1 MDLLLFF
8 VFGCCFSVLGTAE
21 VSPALSPERFKQLR
35 GGYANNYSNNNNNN
49 SNNNRPDWVSARR
62 VSARP
67 ATNGVLLPCES
78 VEEEDRLS
86 KDAGISIFVPGVG
99 SAEAAA
105 AVQKNLVEF
114 MRGPGA
120 EGLPWDCK
128 IYVYENDIEL
138 PLNESGFAPC
148 EIVRHQGAWMDH
160 WRVFVPS
167 DKPYIVQWLDSIQM
181 DPNVNMK
188 RMIATMANNNLQ
200 LISPAYNSSYW
211 KLMHPAALPR
221 KDNAI
226 GRVTDFVEFQVSIF
240 TRDSFRCLQSVIEET
255 PTIHLGW
262 GVDFIFPK
270 LCGARVG
277 IVDVMTQSKWR
288 KEKLYDGKE
297 AGREMVET
305 LRKFPLEVLSG
316 GHKPGHRHDSHSW
329 SFHEQPEAAA
339 TTEAATTG
347 AAATTIITATT
358 TKHNWSEPV
367 QHNWIEPV
375 THNWS
380 GTFEEE
386 DTFEDT
392 ILLWKILAVPSVA
405 LLVGVVQ
412 KSSNNMPTCGTFLIF
427 FGAQSFL
434 TLYMKNVLSQSVVAH
449 GLKGLPAPFA
459 VTGMQQLVSCLVL
472 VLLLKVSRTTTTSG
486 MQYTPKG
493 LESWNQLRATVGLA
507 ACFVLNIGL
516 NNLSLSLLDLSV
528 NLAIR
533 STAPFTALLVHLAV
547 SSYTS
552 STAQRQSQQ
561 QYKSPAYI
569 ILVLA
574 GTISST
580 VLAVA
585 KSKRQSSM
593 AYVELDSNFVLG
605 VSAGSLSIFFASVEL
620 VLVSKFVTDFGF
632 KLKPLDTVLH
642 VAVPA
647 SLLLTP
653 FVFYYKHP
661 VSWFQDRLMTDWE
674 VLWLAA
680 DLNPSVIFLALGSG
694 LLAVGYNIFLYTMV
708 QDFSPHLAALSSN
721 FNKVVTVCISI
732 GLGVE
737 QMPRYPWNYVMM
749 GAMAAGFCSFAGIGF
764 LTQARPTN
772 PKVLVVV
779 AVVVIGVSQ
788 LLAYIYII
796 EQVISSVRHRR

>member
-1 MDLLLFF
+1 
-8 VFGCCFSVLGTAE
+8 
-21 VSPALSPERFKQLR
+21 
-35 GGYANNYSNNNNNN
+35 
-49 SNNNRPDWVSARR
+49 
-62 VSARP
+62 
-67 ATNGVLLPCES
+67 
-78 VEEEDRLS
+78 
-86 KDAGISIFVPGVG
+86 
-99 SAEAAA
+99 
-105 AVQKNLVEF
+105 

-138 PLNESGFAPC
+138 PLNESGFALC

-160 WRVFVPS
+160 WRVFAPS
-167 DKPYIVQWLDSIQM
+167 DKPYVAQWLDSMQL

-188 RMIATMANNNLQ
+188 RMIATMAKNNLQ

-211 KLMHPAALPR
+211 ELMHPAALPR

-240 TRDSFRCLQSVIEET
+240 SRASFRCLQSVIEET

-262 GVDFIFPK
+262 GVHFIFPK

-277 IVDVMTQSKWR
+277 ILDVMTQSKWR

-305 LRKFPLEVLSG
+305 LRMEVLSG
-316 GHKPGHRHDSHSW
+316 GHKPGHRHDSPSW

-392 ILLWKILAVPSVA
+392 ILFWKILAVPSVA

-459 VTGMQQLVSCLVL
+459 VTGMQLLVSFLVL

-486 MQYTPKG
+486 MQYKPKG

-507 ACFVLNIGL
+507 ACFVLNIRPEQL
-516 NNLSLSLLDLSV
+516 
-528 NLAIR
+528 
-533 STAPFTALLVHLAV
+533 
-547 SSYTS
+547 
-552 STAQRQSQQ
+552 
-561 QYKSPAYI
+561 
-569 ILVLA
+569 
-574 GTISST
+574 
-580 VLAVA
+580 
-585 KSKRQSSM
+585 
-593 AYVELDSNFVLG
+593 
-605 VSAGSLSIFFASVEL
+605 EL
-620 VLVSKFVTDFGF
+620 VLVGPFREPRDSLDRAFHRASCSSGCLILHLLDCTAAVAAAIQVTCLHYSCPSWHNF
-632 KLKPLDTVLH
+632 KH
-642 VAVPA
+642 
-647 SLLLTP
+647 
-653 FVFYYKHP
+653 
-661 VSWFQDRLMTDWE
+661 
-674 VLWLAA
+674 
-680 DLNPSVIFLALGSG
+680 
-694 LLAVGYNIFLYTMV
+694 
-708 QDFSPHLAALSSN
+708 
-721 FNKVVTVCISI
+721 
-732 GLGVE
+732 
-737 QMPRYPWNYVMM
+737 
-749 GAMAAGFCSFAGIGF
+749 GAGCG
-764 LTQARPTN
+764 Q
-772 PKVLVVV
+772 K
-779 AVVVIGVSQ
+779 
-788 LLAYIYII
+788 
-796 EQVISSVRHRR
+796 

>member
-1 MDLLLFF
+1 
-8 VFGCCFSVLGTAE
+8 
-21 VSPALSPERFKQLR
+21 
-35 GGYANNYSNNNNNN
+35 
-49 SNNNRPDWVSARR
+49 
-62 VSARP
+62 
-67 ATNGVLLPCES
+67 
-78 VEEEDRLS
+78 
-86 KDAGISIFVPGVG
+86 
-99 SAEAAA
+99 
-105 AVQKNLVEF
+105 

-128 IYVYENDIEL
+128 IYVYKNDTEL
-138 PLNESGFAPC
+138 PLSASGFAPC

-160 WRVFVPS
+160 WRVFAPS
-167 DKPYIVQWLDSIQM
+167 DKPYVVQWLDSIQM
-181 DPNVNMK
+181 DPNANMK
-188 RMIATMANNNLQ
+188 RMIATMAKNNLH
-200 LISPAYNSSYW
+200 LISPAYNNSYW

-288 KEKLYDGKE
+288 KEKLYDPKE
-297 AGREMVET
+297 AQREMAET
-305 LRKFPLEVLSG
+305 LRKFPLEVLRG
-316 GHKPGHRHDSHSW
+316 YKPGHRHDSPSW
-329 SFHEQPEAAA
+329 SLHEQPVQHTWSEPVQH
-339 TTEAATTG
+339 TWSEPVQHTWSEPVQHHWSEPVQ
-347 AAATTIITATT
+347 
-358 TKHNWSEPV
+358 HNWSEPV
-367 QHNWIEPV
+367 QHNGSEPV
-375 THNWS
+375 QHNRS

-392 ILLWKILAVPSVA
+392 VLLRKILAVPSVA
-405 LLVGVVQ
+405 LLVGVAQ

-459 VTGMQQLVSCLVL
+459 VTGMQQLVSFLAI
-472 VLLLKVSRTTTTSG
+472 VLLLKVLKTSG
-486 MQYTPKG
+486 MQYKPKG
-493 LESWNQLRATVGLA
+493 LESWNQVRATVGLA
-507 ACFVLNIGL
+507 ACFVLNVGL

-533 STAPFTALLVHLAV
+533 STAPFTALFVHLAV

-552 STAQRQSQQ
+552 STEQQQSQQ

-569 ILVLA
+569 LLVLA

-585 KSKRQSSM
+585 KRQSNM
-593 AYVELDSNFVLG
+593 AYAELDSNFVLG
-605 VSAGSLSIFFASVEL
+605 VSACSLSIFFASVEL
-620 VLVSKFVTDFGF
+620 VLISKFVTDFGF
-632 KLKPLDTVLH
+632 KLNPLDTVLH

-661 VSWFQDRLMTDWE
+661 VSWFQDRLLTDWE
-674 VLWLAA
+674 VLRLAA

-708 QDFSPHLAALSSN
+708 QNFSPHLAALQSN

-749 GAMAAGFCSFAGIGF
+749 GAMASGFCSFAGIGF
-764 LTQARPTN
+764 LTQSRPTN

-779 AVVVIGVSQ
+779 AVVVIFGLSASGI
-788 LLAYIYII
+788 AYTLFSTK
-796 EQVISSVRHRR
+796 VVN